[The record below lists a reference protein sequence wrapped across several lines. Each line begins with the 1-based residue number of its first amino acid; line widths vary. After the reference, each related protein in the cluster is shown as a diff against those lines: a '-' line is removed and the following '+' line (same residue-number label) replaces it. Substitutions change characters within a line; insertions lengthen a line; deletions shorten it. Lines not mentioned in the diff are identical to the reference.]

1 MCASSMQMLRP
12 IHLLELKQLPHNL
25 VFESKIRLEISDDY
39 GYDLMALFAS
49 SYLRKIKELSSKSW
63 I

>member
-1 MCASSMQMLRP
+1 MQMLRP
-12 IHLLELKQLPHNL
+12 IHLELKQLPHKL

-39 GYDLMALFAS
+39 GYDLTALFSS

-63 I
+63 V

>member
-12 IHLLELKQLPHNL
+12 IHLELKQLPHKL

-39 GYDLMALFAS
+39 GYDLTALFSS

-63 I
+63 V